1 MNEINNW
8 KVCIEMGINH
18 LGDFE
23 EILNVLHNIKNL
35 DVAFSLQIRE
45 EIFYHGKNKIFEL
58 TPKQYEEI
66 SSLCDHLKIPFG
78 IALGP
83 IKDIDW
89 IKSSNLNLNFI
100 KYLYMSVQEKNFI
113 NRVNKSFDCTKYF
126 SLGMSSFKEI
136 KENII
141 THLRDQDMLIFT
153 SLSHDAKD
161 QNLKEI
167 NNLQNLS
174 ENICFGQH
182 CSNEEISMTAIGA
195 GAKKIFVYTG
205 DKSKELPDHD
215 HAIDINALSKYI
227 HACHNCFEAMSFS
240 NSEKKEHKINFIQPP
255 TTY

>member
-113 NRVNKSFDCTKYF
+113 NKVNKSFDCTKYF

-227 HACHNCFEAMSFS
+227 HACHNCFEAMSFRFR
-240 NSEKKEHKINFIQPP
+240 KKR
-255 TTY
+255 T